1 MIKKLSRVLAA
12 LAMSAAVIIAG
23 CSSEGGSSKGPATV
37 AATGVTVTDGN
48 GSSEGNLFIGVGE
61 EDTITL
67 TATVTPENATVKKVE
82 WTVSNS
88 EAVEIVEQ
96 TDSSCKIKGKKAAD
110 DVTVKAQVTGSKVVG
125 YYTVNVGS
133 KLASINVELA
143 DNVKKAYKFKQKFD
157 STGVTVKAVYS
168 DDSEKDVSE
177 NAVFAFGENKASEL
191 NTYQSAG
198 EVPVYVSYTENG
210 VTKESEGPA
219 YTVSVD
225 TGDWE
230 LGEITIETTGAK
242 TEYSVGG
249 DFDSNGVTAAGYMVN
264 TQTSEKDPEPVDL
277 TAQLVFEGFDSSVS
291 FLGTEDSHVLTK
303 IQTINVK

>member
-48 GSSEGNLFIGVGE
+48 GSSEGNLFIGE

-133 KLASINVELA
+133 KLASIKVELA
-143 DNVKKAYKFKQKFD
+143 DNVKKAYVYKEKFD
-157 STGVTVKAVYS
+157 STGARCR
-168 DDSEKDVSE
+168 
-177 NAVFAFGENKASEL
+177 
-191 NTYQSAG
+191 
-198 EVPVYVSYTENG
+198 
-210 VTKESEGPA
+210 
-219 YTVSVD
+219 
-225 TGDWE
+225 
-230 LGEITIETTGAK
+230 
-242 TEYSVGG
+242 
-249 DFDSNGVTAAGYMVN
+249 AAR
-264 TQTSEKDPEPVDL
+264 PRCR
-277 TAQLVFEGFDSSVS
+277 
-291 FLGTEDSHVLTK
+291 
-303 IQTINVK
+303 